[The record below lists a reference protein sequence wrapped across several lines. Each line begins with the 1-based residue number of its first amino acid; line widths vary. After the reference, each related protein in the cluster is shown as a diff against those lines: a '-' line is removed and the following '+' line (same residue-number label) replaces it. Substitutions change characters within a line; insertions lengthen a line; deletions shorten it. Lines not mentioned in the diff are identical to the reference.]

1 MAQANGEDVQLLPWP
16 SEWQTPGGTKPTVGI
31 LAFGTLGVIAGILGI
46 THIATGTFN
55 DSTIILL
62 AGALF
67 VIALTSATALL
78 RLGVRQRGT
87 STVYTTYTRD
97 RHEPSTVIP
106 NLRGVWLT
114 MLAVLASALVMFGL
128 VATVSWGFLLT
139 GTETNT
145 AMIFQALLS
154 TTFVAGI
161 VWSFWKAQ
169 QGLFAQGALTLT
181 TNGVTHKAWGPER
194 HIPWEAL
201 EFIFPSPG
209 DTPDIALSYDSRRVT
224 VPLKRKDDILALS
237 GQLLSI
243 DPALAYHALLFY
255 LHHPESRSELGTER
269 SVERIRQA
277 NFSE

>member
-16 SEWQTPGGTKPTVGI
+16 SEWKTPGGTKLTVGI

-67 VIALTSATALL
+67 VIALSVATTLL
-78 RLGVRQRGT
+78 RIRVRRRGVAAVHTGQN
-87 STVYTTYTRD
+87 D
-97 RHEPSTVIP
+97 REFATVIP
-106 NLRGVWLT
+106 NSRGVWLMT
-114 MLAVLASALVMFGL
+114 IAALSAGLIIFGL
-128 VATVSWGFLLT
+128 VALISWVSVLFVGDTSAQML
-139 GTETNT
+139 
-145 AMIFQALLS
+145 FQTLLS
-154 TTFVAGI
+154 TVFVVGI
-161 VWSFWKAQ
+161 SWFFLRTQ
-169 QGLFAQGALTLT
+169 QESITQGSLQLTSTGVTYKSLGPQEHASWGALL
-181 TNGVTHKAWGPER
+181 H
-194 HIPWEAL
+194 
-201 EFIFPSPG
+201 IFPSPG
-209 DTPDIALSYDSRRVT
+209 DAPDIVLGIDPSRTTSTSKKQILRV
-224 VPLKRKDDILALS
+224 S
-237 GQLLSI
+237 GAFLSI